1 MNLVELY
8 EQQPPERQR
17 LLDEVNFLAAH
28 LRDDLILE
36 QFYLALSALTS
47 RLQQLQPEIAC
58 PSGCSRCCESH
69 ALPEILPS
77 EWRLIETALNRLPEA
92 TQARIKSAVQTAAP
106 LLNHEGKL
114 KSPRRTHSRFSCP
127 LLIDGRC
134 SVYAFRPFD
143 CRITGYAFSV
153 SGERPLPQFVP
164 PGRPIPYTC
173 APEQQRMISE
183 IDAQTRPLEYVFMP
197 QREPLWE
204 ALKQIE
210 PSDDPAALLLKH
222 LQAWA
227 AKI

>member
-8 EQQPPERQR
+8 EQQSPERQR

-28 LRDDLILE
+28 LRDDLMLE
-36 QFYLALSALTS
+36 TFYLALSALTA
-47 RLQQLQPEIAC
+47 RLQQLHPEIPC
-58 PSGCSRCCESH
+58 PTGCSSCCESH
-69 ALPEILPS
+69 ALPDVLPA
-77 EWRLIETALNRLPEA
+77 EWRLIEAALNRLPEA
-92 TQARIKSAVQTAAP
+92 IQTQIRSTVEHSVHV
-106 LLNHEGKL
+106 LNDQGKL
-114 KSPRRTHSRFSCP
+114 KSPRRSHARFSCP

-183 IDAQTRPLEYVFMP
+183 IDAQTHPLEYVFMP

-210 PSDDPAALLLKH
+210 PSNDPPALLLKH
-222 LQAWA
+222 LSQWTT
-227 AKI
+227 KL